1 MQYIVVK
8 ELKSVPIEI
17 IKRFKVVPDKVL
29 QYIGKKSDSI
39 LVDFPLSIKRRVWE
53 ANTALFVSYVSAK
66 YFTGESSLSSY
77 TLDIY
82 DPKKSHAIDAL
93 VGELMVDVGPSE
105 KLFNA
110 AAGFLVKKAFEATA
124 APSSA
129 ASKSVNIYSHLLR
142 MLVIAASVDSNKI
155 VTLLKVYEFSRL
167 IDAICSAGS
176 VSDAQLVALAEHLRA
191 SILVQVGHAL
201 RRSHGGAAARREAR
215 FVRDPQAIA
224 PNAFLEVCPTRSS
237 PLLLD
242 RSIDR
247 SAVILLLCSVLRSCW
262 TSAWM
267 C

>member
-124 APSSA
+124 A
-129 ASKSVNIYSHLLR
+129 SKSVNIYSHLLR

-201 RRSHGGAAARREAR
+201 RRSQGGAAARREAR